1 MGVFATIMTELAAP
15 VMVVVAHHAGHRDG
29 DDRRQA
35 SGSPL
40 MEWMAPASGIAMCH
54 IGCSEHSQQRE
65 PSMVNV
71 TTIGIDLAKS
81 VFQLHGVDA
90 EGSAVLRRQ
99 LKRSQMLE
107 FFKRQPTCLIGME
120 ACAGAHYWARELV
133 KLGHDVRLMQPS
145 YVKGYV
151 KRGKTDKADAEA
163 ICEAVSRPSMRFV
176 PVKSEETQ
184 ALLLTHKAR
193 EFLVRQQTQIVNA
206 MRAHLGEFGIVV
218 PKGIHNVER
227 LIAACDRADLP
238 APARKALNLLAD
250 QLADTQKK
258 IDALTADIRADAK
271 TNEAAQ
277 RLQTIP
283 GIGPITAS
291 ALVSALPDIA
301 GFKSG
306 RDLSAWLGL
315 TPRPHS
321 TGGKERLGRISK
333 MGNRYLR
340 RLLYLGA
347 IAQVSARC
355 RGEPGEDWLCKI
367 IQRKKPK
374 QAAIALANRMART
387 AYALMKNQT
396 EFRAAQA
403 A

>member
-1 MGVFATIMTELAAP
+1 M
-15 VMVVVAHHAGHRDG
+15 
-29 DDRRQA
+29 DRIIT
-35 SGSPL
+35 L
-40 MEWMAPASGIAMCH
+40 
-54 IGCSEHSQQRE
+54 
-65 PSMVNV
+65 
-71 TTIGIDLAKS
+71 GIDLAKS

-90 EGSAVLRRQ
+90 DGRVLLRRQ
-99 LKRSQMLE
+99 LRRSQMLE
-107 FFKRQPTCLIGME
+107 FFQRQPPCLIGVE

-271 TNEAAQ
+271 ANEAAQ

-301 GFKSG
+301 AFKSG
-306 RDLSAWLGL
+306 RDLSAWLGVRSVSRTDRVPAPHRRDL
-315 TPRPHS
+315 IPLAARNGWDVSPRWA
-321 TGGKERLGRISK
+321 TGICAACSISVPS
-333 MGNRYLR
+333 R
-340 RLLYLGA
+340 RLARVGVA
-347 IAQVSARC
+347 RPGTTGCARSSSAR
-355 RGEPGEDWLCKI
+355 
-367 IQRKKPK
+367 
-374 QAAIALANRMART
+374 NRNRPRSPWPT
-387 AYALMKNQT
+387 AWHAPLM
-396 EFRAAQA
+396 R
-403 A
+403 

>member
-1 MGVFATIMTELAAP
+1 
-15 VMVVVAHHAGHRDG
+15 
-29 DDRRQA
+29 
-35 SGSPL
+35 
-40 MEWMAPASGIAMCH
+40 MEKI
-54 IGCSEHSQQRE
+54 
-65 PSMVNV
+65 

-90 EGSAVLRRQ
+90 EGRALLRRQ
-99 LKRSQMLE
+99 LRRSQMLE
-107 FFKRQPTCLIGME
+107 FFQRQPACLIGME
-120 ACAGAHYWARELV
+120 ACASAHYWARELA
-133 KLGHDVRLMQPS
+133 KFGHEVRLMQPS

-151 KRGKTDKADAEA
+151 KRGKTDAADAEA

-176 PVKSEETQ
+176 PIKSAQTQ
-184 ALLLTHKAR
+184 ALLMTHKAR

-227 LIAACDRADLP
+227 LMVACDRADLP
-238 APARKALNLLAD
+238 APARKPLNLLAD
-250 QLADTQKK
+250 QLVDTQKK
-258 IDALTADIRADAK
+258 IEELTADIQADAK
-271 TNEAAQ
+271 ANEDAQ

-301 GFKSG
+301 DFQSG

-315 TPRPHS
+315 TPKPHS

-347 IAQVSARC
+347 IAQVSARR
-355 RGEPGEDWLCKI
+355 RGGPGDDWLWQI

-387 AYALMKNQT
+387 AYALMKNKT
-396 EFRAAQA
+396 EFCAAQA

>member
-1 MGVFATIMTELAAP
+1 M
-15 VMVVVAHHAGHRDG
+15 D
-29 DDRRQA
+29 
-35 SGSPL
+35 
-40 MEWMAPASGIAMCH
+40 
-54 IGCSEHSQQRE
+54 
-65 PSMVNV
+65 NV

-107 FFKRQPTCLIGME
+107 FFQRLPSCLIGVE
-120 ACAGAHYWARELV
+120 ACASAHYWARELA
-133 KLGHDVRLMQPS
+133 KLGHHVRLMQPS

-151 KRGKTDKADAEA
+151 KRGKTDAADAEA

-184 ALLLTHKAR
+184 ALLMTHKAR

-227 LIAACDRADLP
+227 LIMACEQADLP
-238 APARKALNLLAD
+238 APARKALSLLAD
-250 QLADTQKK
+250 QLVDTQRK
-258 IDALTADIRADAK
+258 IEHLTADIRANAK
-271 TNEAAQ
+271 VNEDAQ
-277 RLQTIP
+277 RLHTIP

-301 GFKSG
+301 DFQSG

-315 TPRPHS
+315 TPKPHS

-333 MGNRYLR
+333 MGNKYLR

-347 IAQVSARC
+347 IAQVSARL
-355 RGEPGEDWLCKI
+355 RGEAGDDWLWKI

-387 AYALMKNQT
+387 AYALMKNKT

>member
-1 MGVFATIMTELAAP
+1 METI
-15 VMVVVAHHAGHRDG
+15 
-29 DDRRQA
+29 
-35 SGSPL
+35 
-40 MEWMAPASGIAMCH
+40 
-54 IGCSEHSQQRE
+54 
-65 PSMVNV
+65 

-81 VFQLHGVDA
+81 VFQLHGVNA
-90 EGSAVLRRQ
+90 EGRALLRRQ
-99 LKRSQMLE
+99 LRRSQMLE
-107 FFKRQPTCLIGME
+107 FFQRQSACLIGME
-120 ACAGAHYWARELV
+120 ACASAHYWARELI
-133 KLGHDVRLMQPS
+133 KLGHTVRLMPPS
-145 YVKGYV
+145 YVKAYV
-151 KRGKTDKADAEA
+151 KRGKTDAADAEA

-184 ALLLTHKAR
+184 GLLMTHKTR

-206 MRAHLGEFGIVV
+206 MRAHLGEFGITV

-227 LIAACDRADLP
+227 LITACSQTDLP
-238 APARKALNLLAD
+238 APARKALHLLAD
-250 QLADTQKK
+250 QLVETQKK
-258 IDALTADIRADAK
+258 IEVLTTDIRAEASA
-271 TNEAAQ
+271 NEEAQ

-291 ALVSALPDIA
+291 ALVSALPDLSDFA
-301 GFKSG
+301 SG

-347 IAQVSARC
+347 IAQVSARRR
-355 RGEPGEDWLCKI
+355 RGPGEDWLWQI
-367 IQRKKPK
+367 IQRKKPN

-387 AYALMKNQT
+387 AYALMKNKT
-396 EFRAAQA
+396 EFCAAQA

>member
-1 MGVFATIMTELAAP
+1 MNEITTVGV
-15 VMVVVAHHAGHRDG
+15 
-29 DDRRQA
+29 
-35 SGSPL
+35 
-40 MEWMAPASGIAMCH
+40 
-54 IGCSEHSQQRE
+54 
-65 PSMVNV
+65 
-71 TTIGIDLAKS
+71 DLAKS
-81 VFQLHGVDA
+81 VFQLHGVNKTG
-90 EGSAVLRRQ
+90 EPVLRRQ
-99 LKRSQMLE
+99 LRRSQMLE
-107 FFKRQPTCLIGME
+107 FFQRLPGVCLVGME
-120 ACAGAHYWARELV
+120 ACASAHYWARELT
-133 KLGHDVRLMQPS
+133 KLGHEVRLMQPS

-151 KRGKTDKADAEA
+151 RRGKTDKADAEA

-176 PVKSEETQ
+176 PVKSEDTQ
-184 ALLLTHKAR
+184 ALLMTHKAR

-218 PKGIHNVER
+218 PKGIHNAER

-250 QLADTQKK
+250 QLADTQRK
-258 IDALTADIRADAK
+258 IEDLTTDVRADAA
-271 TNEAAQ
+271 TNEAAR
-277 RLQTIP
+277 RLRTIP

-291 ALVSALPDIA
+291 ALVASLPDVSD
-301 GFKSG
+301 FKSG

-321 TGGKERLGRISK
+321 SGGKERLGRISK

-347 IAQVSARC
+347 IAQVSAR
-355 RGEPGEDWLCKI
+355 RRAEPGDDWLWNI

-387 AYALMKNQT
+387 VYALLKNGT
-396 EFRAAQA
+396 EFQVAEAA
-403 A
+403 

>member
-1 MGVFATIMTELAAP
+1 MDKI
-15 VMVVVAHHAGHRDG
+15 
-29 DDRRQA
+29 
-35 SGSPL
+35 
-40 MEWMAPASGIAMCH
+40 
-54 IGCSEHSQQRE
+54 
-65 PSMVNV
+65 
-71 TTIGIDLAKS
+71 TTIGVDLAKS
-81 VFQLHGVDA
+81 VFQVHGVDG
-90 EGSAVLRRQ
+90 EGRTTLRRQ
-99 LKRSQMLE
+99 LRRSQMLE
-107 FFKRQPTCLIGME
+107 FFQRQPACLIGME
-120 ACAGAHYWARELV
+120 ACAGAHYWARELSRF
-133 KLGHDVRLMQPS
+133 GHDVRLMQPS

-176 PVKSEETQ
+176 PVKSENTQ
-184 ALLLTHKAR
+184 ALLMTHKAR

-218 PKGIHNVER
+218 PKGIHNVGR
-227 LIAACDRADLP
+227 LIASCDRADLP
-238 APARKALNLLAD
+238 APARKALNLFAD
-250 QLADTQKK
+250 QLVDTQKR
-258 IDALTADIRADAK
+258 IEALTADIRADAHA
-271 TNEAAQ
+271 NDAAQ

-291 ALVSALPDIA
+291 ALVSTLPDIA
-301 GFKSG
+301 EFKSG

-315 TPRPHS
+315 TPKPHS

-333 MGNRYLR
+333 MGNTYLR

-347 IAQVSARC
+347 IAQVSARR
-355 RGEPGEDWLCKI
+355 RGEAGEDWLWKI

-387 AYALMKNQT
+387 AYALIKHKT
-396 EFRAAQA
+396 EFRAATA

>member
-1 MGVFATIMTELAAP
+1 MNEI
-15 VMVVVAHHAGHRDG
+15 
-29 DDRRQA
+29 
-35 SGSPL
+35 
-40 MEWMAPASGIAMCH
+40 I
-54 IGCSEHSQQRE
+54 
-65 PSMVNV
+65 
-71 TTIGIDLAKS
+71 TIGIDLAKS
-81 VFQLHGVDA
+81 VFQLHAVDT
-90 EGSAVLRRQ
+90 EGRPSLRRQ
-99 LKRSQMLE
+99 LRRSQMHE
-107 FFKRQPTCLIGME
+107 FFQRQPACLIGME
-120 ACAGAHYWARELV
+120 ACASAHYWARELN
-133 KLGHDVRLMQPS
+133 KFGHEVRLMQPS

-151 KRGKTDKADAEA
+151 KRGKTDQADAEA

-176 PVKSEETQ
+176 PVKSEDTQ
-184 ALLLTHKAR
+184 ALLMTHKAR

-227 LIAACDRADLP
+227 LIAACDGADLP

-250 QLADTQKK
+250 QLVDTQRK
-258 IDALTADIRADAK
+258 IEELTADIRADARA
-271 TNEAAQ
+271 NEDAQ

-291 ALVSALPDIA
+291 ALVSALPDISD
-301 GFKSG
+301 FKSG
-306 RDLSAWLGL
+306 RDLSAWIGL

-347 IAQVSARC
+347 IAQVSARR
-355 RGEPGEDWLCKI
+355 RGEPGDDWLWKI

-396 EFRAAQA
+396 EYQVATTA
-403 A
+403 